1 MRVEP
6 LLTFVFF
13 VMLLPACATD
23 SLPKNMVSMTSD
35 VGGGVEARPIT
46 TQQPACIEPSYLVRD
61 LTVPWAQ
68 REYLIGPCFGV
79 SNQGVSTRT
88 HHEVT
93 PMPTSVETLGT
104 GGGDRP

>member
-6 LLTFVFF
+6 LLTLTC
-13 VMLLPACATD
+13 MLVLLTACATD
-23 SLPKNMVSMTSD
+23 SPSKRKGAMTSD
-35 VGGGVEARPIT
+35 VGGGGEARPIT
-46 TQQPACIEPSYLVRD
+46 NQQPACIEPSYLVRD

-68 REYLIGPCFGV
+68 REYLIGPCDGG
-79 SNQGVSTRT
+79 SNQGVNTRT